1 MSSCRQIHRPRPHR
15 ILRPRLHPR
24 LLAAV
29 LLPLT
34 LWGCGEGD
42 PGPASDALVLAG
54 ARIITG
60 NPQVPVEDGVL
71 VVEGDRIVAVGPRD
85 EIQIPGGATVVDATG
100 QTIMPAII
108 NTHMHLASS
117 REELISQLEHLA
129 FYGVGAAASLGMDG
143 AEVTFELRE
152 RPVPGAA
159 RILSAGRGITR
170 PEPGRSE
177 VPYWVDTEEEARAA
191 VRELADRQVD
201 LVKIWV
207 DDRGGQYEKLD
218 AELYGPIIDEAH
230 RHELRVT
237 AHIFSLEDAKRL
249 LRAGIDAFAHGIR
262 DRDVDDELMELW
274 GERPH
279 VVLVPNL
286 PDPGVA
292 RDLSWLGGT
301 VPADRLGEMQ
311 AGAVDRPQAR
321 EGFGIQARNLVRIH
335 GAGLPVAFGTDGS
348 NPWAAHQEMA
358 DMVLAGME
366 PADVVVAA
374 TRSSAELLD
383 LEDTGTLEAGR
394 IADFIL
400 LDGNPLDDI
409 TNTRRIADVYLRGVR
424 VDREGISRRL
434 LGGGS

>member
-1 MSSCRQIHRPRPHR
+1 MSA
-15 ILRPRLHPR
+15 ILPLPRLRLGAGLCAR
-24 LLAAV
+24 LLAAS

-42 PGPASDALVLAG
+42 PGPASDAVVFEG
-54 ARIITG
+54 ARILTG
-60 NPQVPVEDGVL
+60 NPEAPVEDGVL
-71 VVEGDRIVAVGPRD
+71 VVEGDRIVAVGPRGQV
-85 EIQIPGGATVVDATG
+85 QIPEGATVVDAAG
-100 QTIMPAII
+100 QTLMPAII
-108 NTHMHLASS
+108 NTHMHLAST
-117 REELISQLEHLA
+117 REELVAQLEHLA

-143 AEVTFELRE
+143 EAVTFELRD

-159 RILSAGRGITR
+159 RVLSAGRGITR

-177 VPYWVDTEEEARAA
+177 VPYWVDTEVEARAA

-230 RHELRVT
+230 RHGLRVT
-237 AHIFSLEDAKRL
+237 AHIFSLDDTKGL

-274 GERPH
+274 RERPH

-286 PDPGVA
+286 PDPGAA

-301 VPADRLGEMQ
+301 VPADRLAEMQ

-321 EGFGIQARNLVRIH
+321 EGFGIQARNLMRIH

-348 NPWAAHQEMA
+348 APWAAHQEME
-358 DMVLAGME
+358 DMVVAGME

-374 TRSSAELLD
+374 TRTSAELLE
-383 LEDTGTLEAGR
+383 LRDTGTLEAGR
-394 IADFIL
+394 IADFL
-400 LDGNPLDDI
+400 VLDGDPLEDI

-424 VDREGISRRL
+424 VDREGISHRL
-434 LGGGS
+434 LEGGP

>member
-1 MSSCRQIHRPRPHR
+1 MSAIRPLPRTR
-15 ILRPRLHPR
+15 LRAGLRAA
-24 LLAAV
+24 LLAGV

-34 LWGCGEGD
+34 LLAACGDGGEEAA
-42 PGPASDALVLAG
+42 PAPDRLAFAG
-54 ARIITG
+54 ARILTG
-60 NPQVPVEDGVL
+60 NPEAPVGDGVL
-71 VVEGDRIVAVGPRD
+71 VVEGDRILAVGARGQV
-85 EIQIPGGATVVDATG
+85 QIPDGTTVLDASG

-108 NTHMHLASS
+108 NTHMHLGSTRA
-117 REELISQLEHLA
+117 ELTGQLEHLA

-143 AEVTFELRE
+143 EEITFELRE

-159 RILSAGRGITR
+159 RVLSAGRGITR

-177 VPYWVDTEEEARAA
+177 VPYWVNTEEEARSA
-191 VRELADRQVD
+191 VRELAEREVD

-218 AELYGPIIDEAH
+218 ASLYGPIIDEAH
-230 RHELRVT
+230 RHGLRVT
-237 AHIFSLEDAKRL
+237 AHIFSLEDTKGL

-301 VPADRLGEMQ
+301 VPADRLAEMQ

-321 EGFGIQARNLVRIH
+321 EGFGIQARNLMRIH

-348 NPWAAHQEMA
+348 APWAAHQEMA
-358 DMVLAGME
+358 DMVLAGMD

-374 TRSSAELLD
+374 TRTSAELLE
-383 LEDTGTLEAGR
+383 LENTGTLEPGM
-394 IADFIL
+394 IADFIV
-400 LDGNPLDDI
+400 LDGNPLEDI
-409 TNTRRIADVYLRGVR
+409 RNTRRISDVYLRGVR

>member
-1 MSSCRQIHRPRPHR
+1 MSAIRPLPRTR
-15 ILRPRLHPR
+15 LRAGLRAA
-24 LLAAV
+24 LLAGV

-34 LWGCGEGD
+34 LLAACGDGGEEAA
-42 PGPASDALVLAG
+42 PAPDRLAFAG
-54 ARIITG
+54 ARILTG
-60 NPQVPVEDGVL
+60 NPEAPVRDGVL
-71 VVEGDRIVAVGPRD
+71 VVEGDRILAVGARGQV
-85 EIQIPGGATVVDATG
+85 QIPDGTTVLDASG

-108 NTHMHLASS
+108 NTHMHLGSTRA
-117 REELISQLEHLA
+117 ELTGQLEHLA

-143 AEVTFELRE
+143 EEITFELRE

-159 RILSAGRGITR
+159 RVLSAGRGITR

-177 VPYWVDTEEEARAA
+177 VPYWVNTEEEARSA
-191 VRELADRQVD
+191 VRELAEREVD

-218 AELYGPIIDEAH
+218 ASLYGPIIDEAH
-230 RHELRVT
+230 RHGLRVT
-237 AHIFSLEDAKRL
+237 AHIFSLEDTKGL

-301 VPADRLGEMQ
+301 VPADRLAEMQ

-321 EGFGIQARNLVRIH
+321 EGFGIQARNLMRIH

-348 NPWAAHQEMA
+348 APWAAHQEMA
-358 DMVLAGME
+358 DMVLAGMD

-374 TRSSAELLD
+374 TRNSAELLE
-383 LEDTGTLEAGR
+383 LENTGTLEPGM
-394 IADFIL
+394 IADFIV
-400 LDGNPLDDI
+400 LDGNPLEDI
-409 TNTRRIADVYLRGVR
+409 RNTRRISDVYLRGVR

>member
-1 MSSCRQIHRPRPHR
+1 MSAIRPLPRTR
-15 ILRPRLHPR
+15 LRAGLRAA
-24 LLAAV
+24 LLAGV

-34 LWGCGEGD
+34 LLAACGDGD
-42 PGPASDALVLAG
+42 EETAPAPDRLAFAG
-54 ARIITG
+54 ARILTG
-60 NPQVPVEDGVL
+60 NPEAPVGDGVL
-71 VVEGDRIVAVGPRD
+71 VVEGDRILAVGARGQV
-85 EIQIPGGATVVDATG
+85 QIPDGTTVLDASG

-108 NTHMHLASS
+108 NTHMHLGSTRA
-117 REELISQLEHLA
+117 ELTGQLEHLA

-143 AEVTFELRE
+143 EEITFELRE

-159 RILSAGRGITR
+159 RVLSAGRGITR

-177 VPYWVDTEEEARAA
+177 VPYWVNTEEEARSA
-191 VRELADRQVD
+191 VRELAEREVD

-218 AELYGPIIDEAH
+218 ASLYGPIIDEAH
-230 RHELRVT
+230 RHGLRVT
-237 AHIFSLEDAKRL
+237 AHIFSLEDTKGL

-301 VPADRLGEMQ
+301 VPADRLAEMQ

-321 EGFGIQARNLVRIH
+321 EGFGIQARNLMRIH

-348 NPWAAHQEMA
+348 APWAAHQEMA
-358 DMVLAGME
+358 DMVLAGMD

-374 TRSSAELLD
+374 TRNSAELLE
-383 LEDTGTLEAGR
+383 LENTGTLEPGR
-394 IADFIL
+394 IADFIV
-400 LDGNPLDDI
+400 LDGNPLEDI
-409 TNTRRIADVYLRGVR
+409 RNTRRISDVYLRGVR

>member
-1 MSSCRQIHRPRPHR
+1 MSAIRPLPRTR
-15 ILRPRLHPR
+15 LRAGLRAA
-24 LLAAV
+24 LLAGV

-34 LWGCGEGD
+34 LLAACGDGGEETA
-42 PGPASDALVLAG
+42 PAPDRLAFAG
-54 ARIITG
+54 ARILTG
-60 NPQVPVEDGVL
+60 NPEAPVGDGVL
-71 VVEGDRIVAVGPRD
+71 VVEGDRILAVGARGQV
-85 EIQIPGGATVVDATG
+85 QIPDGTTVLDASG

-108 NTHMHLASS
+108 NTHMHLGSTRA
-117 REELISQLEHLA
+117 ELTGQLEHLA

-143 AEVTFELRE
+143 EEITFELRE

-159 RILSAGRGITR
+159 RVLSAGRGITR

-177 VPYWVDTEEEARAA
+177 VPYWVNTEEEARSA
-191 VRELADRQVD
+191 VRELAEREVD

-218 AELYGPIIDEAH
+218 ASLYGPIIDEAH
-230 RHELRVT
+230 RHGLRVT
-237 AHIFSLEDAKRL
+237 AHIFSLEDTKGL

-301 VPADRLGEMQ
+301 VPADRLAEMQ

-321 EGFGIQARNLVRIH
+321 EGFGIQARNLMRIH

-348 NPWAAHQEMA
+348 APWAAHQEMA
-358 DMVLAGME
+358 DMVLAGMD

-374 TRSSAELLD
+374 TRNSAELLE
-383 LEDTGTLEAGR
+383 LENTGTLEPGM
-394 IADFIL
+394 IADFIV
-400 LDGNPLDDI
+400 LDGNPLEDI
-409 TNTRRIADVYLRGVR
+409 RNTRRISDVYLRGVR

>member
-1 MSSCRQIHRPRPHR
+1 MSAIRPLPRTR
-15 ILRPRLHPR
+15 LRAGLRAA
-24 LLAAV
+24 LLAGV

-34 LWGCGEGD
+34 LLAACGDGGEEAA
-42 PGPASDALVLAG
+42 PAPDRLAFAG
-54 ARIITG
+54 ARILTG
-60 NPQVPVEDGVL
+60 NPEAPVGDGVL
-71 VVEGDRIVAVGPRD
+71 VVEGDRILAVGARGQV
-85 EIQIPGGATVVDATG
+85 QIPDGTTVLDASG

-108 NTHMHLASS
+108 NTHMHLGSTRA
-117 REELISQLEHLA
+117 ELTGQLEHLA

-143 AEVTFELRE
+143 EEITFELRE

-159 RILSAGRGITR
+159 RVLSAGRGITR

-177 VPYWVDTEEEARAA
+177 VPYWVNTEEEARSA
-191 VRELADRQVD
+191 VRELAEREVD

-218 AELYGPIIDEAH
+218 ASLYGPIIDEAH
-230 RHELRVT
+230 RHGLRVT
-237 AHIFSLEDAKRL
+237 AHIFSLEDAKGL

-262 DRDVDDELMELW
+262 DRDLDDELMELW

-301 VPADRLGEMQ
+301 VPADRLAEMQ

-321 EGFGIQARNLVRIH
+321 EGFGIQARNLMRIH

-348 NPWAAHQEMA
+348 APWAAHQEMA
-358 DMVLAGME
+358 DMVLAGMD

-374 TRSSAELLD
+374 TRTSAELLE
-383 LEDTGTLEAGR
+383 LENTGTLEPGR
-394 IADFIL
+394 IADFIV
-400 LDGNPLDDI
+400 LDGNPLEDI
-409 TNTRRIADVYLRGVR
+409 RNTRRISDVYLRGVR

>member
-1 MSSCRQIHRPRPHR
+1 MSPRHPIHRSHLPAN
-15 ILRPRLHPR
+15 LRRR
-24 LLAAV
+24 RRAALLAAA
-29 LLPLT
+29 LLPFG

-42 PGPASDALVLAG
+42 PGPALDTLVFEG

-60 NPQVPVEDGVL
+60 NPGAPVEDGIL
-71 VVEGDRIVAVGPRD
+71 VVEGDRILAVGPRGQVQVP
-85 EIQIPGGATVVDATG
+85 EGATVVDASG
-100 QTIMPAII
+100 QTLMPALV
-108 NTHMHLASS
+108 NTHMHLAST
-117 REELISQLEHLA
+117 RDELIGQLEHLA

-143 AEVTFELRE
+143 EEITFELRD
-152 RPVPGAA
+152 RPAPGAA

-177 VPYWVDTEEEARAA
+177 VPFWVDTEEEARAA

-218 AELYGPIIDEAH
+218 AELYGPVIEEAH
-230 RHELRVT
+230 AHGLRVT
-237 AHIFSLEDAKRL
+237 AHIFSLEDAKGL

-262 DRDVDDELMELW
+262 DRDVDEELMELW

-292 RDLSWLGGT
+292 QDLSWLGGT
-301 VPADRLGEMQ
+301 VPADRLAEMQ

-321 EGFGIQARNLVRIH
+321 DGFGIQARNLMRIH

-366 PADVVVAA
+366 PADVLVAA
-374 TRSSAELLD
+374 TRTSAEFLE

-394 IADFIL
+394 IADFVI
-400 LDGNPLDDI
+400 LDGNPLEDI

-424 VDREGISRRL
+424 VDREGISSRL